1 MKKIYRR
8 VLAMGLSLAL
18 AVTSVPT
25 AVFATEHV
33 EAEDAVVLPEES
45 EHIETAPEQAEAGD
59 ASAGDVTVEGIETT
73 GSSDQTSVGETGGEA
88 QSDTGNVTYA
98 KKTASVS
105 GSFYLVAEHSADKK
119 ETDAL
124 AVAPVCISYE
134 PGDTILSAI
143 NRISGMECTE
153 QFGEN
158 VEDGSVY
165 LNGEAYV
172 ATCDTHTG
180 LITLSDM
187 LSPEEVNVIRLH
199 QNRDG
204 EESLDYFPTELQ
216 ALIKAMAQ
224 DGEKGSDAYRAAET
238 DYAAAVQDPELAAAF
253 LERLTEESESEET
266 EAADESDVNE
276 SKTETSD
283 DSESADGAENPEP
296 ETLASPESGS
306 TENSAEEETEPQTSN
321 STDETESLP
330 ETESETETEEA
341 LADTQAAEDTV
352 AASVQAAQDGQTT
365 FAVVFHVTYNGAEL
379 SDATITLKNAAG
391 QELAGTDKYNFAL
404 HKGWYDYTI
413 EKKDYET
420 IQGRFQVEDQDQTIE
435 AEMIPSRD
443 QKYEGVLTLTC
454 KGEPVENA
462 ITTLK
467 NVQTGATKT
476 YQSDENGQ
484 VKYELYRGAYTW
496 SVYKKQRYGYTVA
509 HENTYRQI
517 YEESTGNF
525 EVTKDTAANRTE
537 IPLTKIRYPHITDVL
552 FANETSTP
560 VGISPASHKDYTDTS
575 PAYNDGGAPFE
586 DGITYTLTI
595 PDYDLGRFCVEF
607 RWDDAM
613 ETENRSITVRYQNQ
627 SINEMTVIENF
638 PVKMYTKYELY
649 DFVSLAKGG
658 GRLTVETKVDEEVEV
673 FYIDV
678 KIPRTLRS
686 LKAQE
691 DGNILSLIPEF
702 SPTVTEYTLDV
713 PVDTEIL
720 DLTPRMFQGERAGYQ
735 LTINGEAAASGKTA
749 QVALSEA
756 NAQTISVTVS
766 HTDGQQTTYQ
776 IHVKRM
782 ETISHQITFS
792 LFCGEDAVT
801 DALLTVMD
809 AAGNVMEPEDGYRYR
824 LVAGTYTYRIQR
836 DGSQDETGSFGV
848 GSQDQDIPIY
858 LVQNN
863 AKEHLLKELKFISG
877 GGEYDL
883 ELKSGVYEYWIY
895 TPEYCTPSIIATLSD
910 KALIQ
915 QDSKLV
921 MQADGKET
929 ELISG
934 IKTNTSIDFDEAN
947 PDRTKILL
955 YVSAGGDSQ
964 TYTFHM
970 LEQPRLSKVSLSA
983 GGKVCNLT
991 STMGTGWETTINSQI
1006 STAYLSV
1013 TPHSWCN
1020 CREDMTI
1027 LINGTELASGVLG
1040 KTIRLS
1046 DEEIQQITITLICNR
1061 TGTERTYTVTINK
1074 KEMTEKPMLKRLSF
1088 EGSTGIREEYLEF
1101 QPDVYFYQVDVP
1113 DIDSISTYV
1122 SAELDDA
1129 YADGTIELSYIYS
1142 DGRSNSFR
1150 VDRFPMEISPK
1161 IGNGR
1166 LETLTVTAVSQDGQ
1180 EHQDY
1185 MIQVGTRSFFKNLQV
1200 LDEDETKLTLSPNG
1214 FHFSQLNYT
1223 VYIPEKTK
1231 KVTVRATAYSTT
1243 TQMELDGMVFL
1254 GSATLPADGKKHSLR
1269 IWQEDGDSI
1278 TEYTLQTQVVRT
1290 IILTAQ
1296 CDGKV
1301 LLDGIKTKEF
1311 CFYDENSEKMQESY
1325 NKTTALG
1332 VNGSH
1337 VFELPDG
1344 TYTWKIEL
1352 YGYEPVSGEYTV
1364 NGKDDEI
1371 VADLKAY
1378 PAGNRTVEFQIRK
1391 DGTEVDSAEI
1401 QLTRNGQSCEEGQI
1415 AWNAW
1420 HLPDGG
1426 GYHYAIYVSG
1436 CAVYTGDIS
1445 VNGEDQKISVD
1456 LSPSPGDIQGESRT
1470 VYLTL
1475 AKNGTYLTDSNGEAI
1490 FRRKLTVDYF
1500 DLSQYLLQDYFCY
1513 TDSEKT
1519 TVSGTPTW
1527 LHLLIAAEEQL
1538 RGSTVKKETEA
1549 LTLTKTGELTSY
1561 WGWNQYFLIAHGS
1574 EYECEIGT
1582 GVLTDLLEDGE
1593 EIRIDFT
1600 DWNPRTSGDIYLT
1613 VPFTED
1619 GEREATIQQ
1628 GMMQRFQLRTRYA
1641 YNSVNHLHNL
1651 QNAYLELRQEG
1662 STEWKRIDTKS
1673 DENGLLSVYFGT
1685 PGTWYVRIAEPYPSG
1700 TTLSKAA
1707 QVIRYETVVHVEACP
1722 QNPVETTFCV
1732 TMQGEDVTNTAQI
1745 TVTDADGTAMED
1757 TGTAG
1762 SYALIPGIY
1771 TYEITASDADGTF
1784 TKTGSFYTL
1793 SDGVPVS
1800 ITEELREALYLREI
1814 SVASMSHDTKQ
1825 WKSVFTEDEKK
1836 DGKFDYHVGLED
1848 DGRFLY
1854 FYIRPLLNY
1863 DLTDKA
1869 KITAEYANTKG
1880 EKVQSDFSYQNP
1892 EGHWIRDLFP
1902 YQFSL
1907 DEEKEIVL
1915 RVTYGDTEQV
1925 YHLGIYRIPTIQAI
1939 TAQAGDRILTPE
1951 LDQTSHT
1958 CQLTVGEDT
1967 ETVSVR
1973 ALAPSMSRAA
1983 AEITIDGDV
1992 AENGTAVISLNPEGD
2007 TTVPMTV
2014 RWKEPIAYGG
2024 TAEQSYTLTIHRTK
2038 EADPGEQ
2045 GVLEDLSIYRSGASG
2060 TDKKY
2065 TLTPAFSPDVYDYTI
2080 TMKDSES
2087 TIDLYTAV
2095 AKEAQ
2100 EDANIT
2106 IRSIDA
2112 QSGEL
2117 QSVEADLTGATENR
2131 IRNVRTAYGADGQ
2144 VVNVIVSCGD
2154 SQRTYVIHIQADRK
2168 LEYLRVK
2175 EKGMDRSMT
2184 LTPNFSRTTYE
2195 YEAVA
2200 QSYTT
2205 AVEVRGGC
2213 IGKSFL
2219 ENGYHL
2225 SINGTEIDTYDQ
2237 IVEVP
2242 LKGHK
2247 TQIPVQLWYGDGEPL
2262 TYTVTVIRN
2271 IPAEVTFHMTP
2282 AESNLQLSDANG
2294 ELLYPVGIQTTE
2306 TAREIHYTL
2315 SAEETYRWTAS
2326 GAGYIGQSGE
2336 FEAADGALYE
2346 ITLQAAEKNP
2356 DIRDDMD
2363 AEWGDFRG
2371 EDNNAVT
2378 SAPTPKKA
2386 EDAMLYW
2393 AVKSGEGWDGTAAS
2407 PPILVDGYLY
2417 FYAGNRLLQ
2426 MDKATG
2432 KVLKTAQMVGRSSFS
2447 INPPTYG
2454 DGMIFVALS
2463 GGVIQAF
2470 NAATMESLWVFH
2482 DTFGTEFGSNQ
2493 PNSPVIYRNGYV
2505 YTGFWNNEEQP
2516 GHFVC
2521 LSATDEDPH
2530 NQTEEKY
2537 PMWVRSQAGGFYWAG
2552 AYASDHYILV
2562 GTDDGQFGSSSQTG
2576 SLLSMDP
2583 ISGVLLDTLEGLN
2596 GDIRS
2601 TVMYDEATSA
2611 YYFTSK
2617 GGSFYQVKV
2626 NADGTFRKESLR
2638 AISLSVDGK
2647 AAMST
2652 STPVICNGR
2661 AYVGYSGGGQF
2672 TAYDHHGIAVID
2684 LAQFA
2689 IAYTANTKG
2698 YPQTSGLLA
2707 KEGDVAYVY
2716 FVDNY
2721 TPGMI
2726 RVIQD
2731 QPGQTALA
2739 DPATETWTKDGK
2751 TQTVQNCAP
2760 VLFTPGSDHAE
2771 YAISSLIADSDGTLY
2786 FKNDS
2791 NYMFA
2796 LGSAID
2802 HLEVT
2807 QQPEKQTYIKGET
2820 FDPSGMKVEAVYK
2833 NGIRRD
2839 VTDRITLPDGKLSEK
2854 DVSVRIR
2861 YTYGLYNDTNADK
2874 TVYTDI
2880 SIRVVKDAGALRALE
2895 AIQAIRAIGDVTL
2908 EKEDLIKA
2916 ARAAYDAVPEAQKD
2930 EVVNYFL
2937 LERAEQT
2944 LTKLKGDQAS
2954 LTELEQKIRAIGEV
2968 TLEKEA
2974 QINEAR
2980 SQYNSFPD
2988 ELRAQVPEE
2997 LYQILTAAEKELDR
3011 LKTQKDVDDRND
3023 SSKSDGDE
3031 IDPDGTENGGTK
3043 TDPKPSPSITDNKPS
3058 NTGTSGNGNTGK
3070 KPGTSTGSSGSRP
3083 TAGGNRVQ
3091 ASGSITGGSSGGIR
3105 KTTTGG
3111 SATGVQRQE
3120 GVISRESGTI
3130 RDGAE
3135 AESESEGMSEQ
3146 GTEQTDATEQMSEDE
3161 TETDTETDTDQSE
3174 GKKQLA
3180 TAGVTKKAQVTG
3192 LSAPVLYG
3200 ILGAAAISLLLL
3212 LLAAWLLQKRKGK
3225 ENEEEDDDEWDE

>member
-1 MKKIYRR
+1 
-8 VLAMGLSLAL
+8 
-18 AVTSVPT
+18 
-25 AVFATEHV
+25 
-33 EAEDAVVLPEES
+33 
-45 EHIETAPEQAEAGD
+45 
-59 ASAGDVTVEGIETT
+59 
-73 GSSDQTSVGETGGEA
+73 
-88 QSDTGNVTYA
+88 
-98 KKTASVS
+98 
-105 GSFYLVAEHSADKK
+105 
-119 ETDAL
+119 
-124 AVAPVCISYE
+124 
-134 PGDTILSAI
+134 
-143 NRISGMECTE
+143 
-153 QFGEN
+153 
-158 VEDGSVY
+158 
-165 LNGEAYV
+165 
-172 ATCDTHTG
+172 
-180 LITLSDM
+180 
-187 LSPEEVNVIRLH
+187 
-199 QNRDG
+199 
-204 EESLDYFPTELQ
+204 
-216 ALIKAMAQ
+216 
-224 DGEKGSDAYRAAET
+224 
-238 DYAAAVQDPELAAAF
+238 
-253 LERLTEESESEET
+253 
-266 EAADESDVNE
+266 
-276 SKTETSD
+276 
-283 DSESADGAENPEP
+283 
-296 ETLASPESGS
+296 
-306 TENSAEEETEPQTSN
+306 
-321 STDETESLP
+321 
-330 ETESETETEEA
+330 
-341 LADTQAAEDTV
+341 
-352 AASVQAAQDGQTT
+352 
-365 FAVVFHVTYNGAEL
+365 
-379 SDATITLKNAAG
+379 
-391 QELAGTDKYNFAL
+391 
-404 HKGWYDYTI
+404 
-413 EKKDYET
+413 
-420 IQGRFQVEDQDQTIE
+420 
-435 AEMIPSRD
+435 MIPSRD

-454 KGEPVENA
+454 KGEPVA
-462 ITTLK
+462 DAVVTLK
-467 NVQTGATKT
+467 NTQTGGSTT
-476 YQSDENGQ
+476 FLSDENGQ
-484 VKYELYRGAYTW
+484 VKYQLCRGPYTW

-517 YEESTGNF
+517 YEESTGSF
-525 EVTKDTAANRTE
+525 EVTMDAAKNQTE
-537 IPLTKIRYPHITDVL
+537 ILLTKIQYPHITDVL
-552 FANETSTP
+552 FGNGTSTP
-560 VGISPASHKDYTDTS
+560 VGNDSTNKNYKNITPV
-575 PAYNDGGAPFE
+575 YNDGGAPFE
-586 DGITYTLTI
+586 DGVTYTLTI
-595 PDYDLGRFCVEF
+595 PDYELERFCIEF

-613 ETENRSITVRYQNQ
+613 ETENRSITVKYQNQ
-627 SINEMTVIENF
+627 STNELTVIENF
-638 PVKMYTKYELY
+638 PVKLYTRYELY
-649 DFVSLAKGG
+649 DFISLAKGG
-658 GRLTVETKVDEEVEV
+658 GRLTVETQADGDTQE
-673 FYIDV
+673 FYVDV

-686 LKAQE
+686 LKAKE
-691 DGNILSLIPEF
+691 DGNVLPLVPEF
-702 SPTVTEYTLDV
+702 SPTVTEYTLNI
-713 PVDTEIL
+713 PADTQALE
-720 DLTPRMFQGERAGYQ
+720 LTPQMFQAERAGYQ
-735 LTINGEAAASGKTA
+735 LTVNGEAAASGKTA

-756 NAQTISVTVS
+756 NEQTIPVTVA

-792 LFCGEDAVT
+792 LFAGEESVT
-801 DALLTVMD
+801 DASLTVMD
-809 AAGNVMEPEDGYRYR
+809 AAGNIMEPEEGYRYR
-824 LVAGTYTYRIQR
+824 LVAGAYTYRIQR
-836 DGSQDETGSFGV
+836 DGSQEETGSFGV
-848 GSQDQDIPIY
+848 GSQDRDIPIY
-858 LVQNN
+858 LPQQNVE
-863 AKEHLLKELKFISG
+863 EHLLKELKFISG
-877 GGEYDL
+877 LDEYSL
-883 ELKSGVYEYWIY
+883 ELKPGVYEYWVY
-895 TPEYCTPSIIATLSD
+895 TSYDTTPSITAVLSD
-910 KALIQ
+910 KALAQ
-915 QDSKLV
+915 PDVKMVL
-921 MQADGKET
+921 QAGGKEMD
-929 ELISG
+929 LISG
-934 IKTNTSIDFDEAN
+934 IKKNTSIRFDETDPN
-947 PDRTKILL
+947 HTKMLL
-955 YVSAGGDSQ
+955 QVSAGNSSQ
-964 TYTFHM
+964 TYILHM
-970 LEQPRLSKVSLSA
+970 LEQPWLNGISLSA
-983 GGKVCNLT
+983 DGKACRLT
-991 STMGTGWETTINSQI
+991 SLKDGWETTVS
-1006 STAYLSV
+1006 SETSAVYLTI
-1013 TPHSWCN
+1013 TPNDWCS
-1020 CREDMTI
+1020 CKEDMTV
-1027 LINGTELASGVLG
+1027 LVNGTELAAGVLG
-1040 KTIRLS
+1040 KTVCLS
-1046 DEEIQQITITLICNR
+1046 DEEEQQIEITLVCNR
-1061 TGTERTYTVTINK
+1061 TGAKRTYTVSVTK
-1074 KEMTEKPMLKRLSF
+1074 KEMAETPMLKSLSF
-1088 EGSTGIREEYLEF
+1088 AGSTGTSEEYLEF
-1101 QPDVYFYQVDVP
+1101 QPDVYFYQADVP
-1113 DIDSISTYV
+1113 DLDRTRTYV
-1122 SAELDDA
+1122 SAELDDT
-1129 YADGTIELSYIYS
+1129 YADGTIELSYTYS
-1142 DGRSNSFR
+1142 DGRSNSFQAT
-1150 VDRFPMEISPK
+1150 RFPIELSPK
-1161 IGNGR
+1161 IGTGR

-1180 EHQDY
+1180 QRQDY
-1185 MIQVGTRSFFKNLQV
+1185 VIQVRTRSYLKDLQV
-1200 LDEDETKLTLSPNG
+1200 VDENEKQLTLSQKGFQANG
-1214 FHFSQLNYT
+1214 FHFSRQNYT
-1223 VYIPEKTK
+1223 VCVPDGTK
-1231 KVTVRATAYSTT
+1231 EVTVRATAYSSTA
-1243 TQMELDGMVFL
+1243 QMELDGAVFL
-1254 GSATLPADGKKHSLR
+1254 GSAKLPADGEKHVLR
-1269 IWQEDGDSI
+1269 VWQEDGDVV

-1290 IILTAQ
+1290 MILTAQ
-1296 CDGKV
+1296 IDGKA
-1301 LLDGIKTKEF
+1301 LPDGIQTAEF
-1311 CFYDENSEKMQESY
+1311 SFYNEQGEKMPESY
-1325 NKTTALG
+1325 RKTTVFG

-1378 PAGNRTVEFQIRK
+1378 PAGKRTVKFQIRK

-1401 QLTRNGQSCEEGQI
+1401 QLTRNGQSYGEGQI

-1426 GYHYAIYVSG
+1426 GYEYAIYVSG

-1456 LSPSPGDIQGESRT
+1456 LSTSPGDIQGESRT

-1475 AKNGTYLTDSNGEAI
+1475 AKNGAYLTDSNGEAI

-1500 DLSQYLLQDYFCY
+1500 DLSKYLLQDYFSY
-1513 TDSEKT
+1513 TDSKEI
-1519 TVSGTPTW
+1519 TVSGVPTW
-1527 LHLLIAAEEQL
+1527 LHLLISAEEQL
-1538 RGSTVKKETEA
+1538 RGITVKKETDD
-1549 LTLTKTGELTSY
+1549 LTVTKNEGISSY
-1561 WGWNQYFLIAHGS
+1561 WGWNQYFLLTYGN
-1574 EYECEIGT
+1574 EYESCIGT
-1582 GVLTDLLEDGE
+1582 KVLTEKLEDGE

-1613 VPFTED
+1613 VPFTEN

-1628 GMMQRFQLRTRYA
+1628 GTMQRFQLRTRYA
-1641 YNSVNHLHNL
+1641 YSSLNHLYNL
-1651 QNAYLELRQEG
+1651 PDAYLELRQEG

-1685 PGTWYVRIAEPYPSG
+1685 PGTWYVRIAKPYPSG

-1745 TVTDADGTAMED
+1745 TVTDADGTVMQD

-1771 TYEITASDADGTF
+1771 TYEITASDTNGTF
-1784 TKTGSFYTL
+1784 TKHGSFYVL
-1793 SDGVPVS
+1793 NGGDPVT
-1800 ITEELREALYLREI
+1800 ITEELKESLYLRELSI
-1814 SVASMSHDTKQ
+1814 AKMSGATKS
-1825 WKSVFTEDEKK
+1825 WKSVFSEDEKK
-1836 DGKFDYHVGLED
+1836 DGKFNYHVGLED
-1848 DGRFLY
+1848 DGKFLY

-1863 DLTDKA
+1863 DLTGKA
-1869 KITAEYANTKG
+1869 KITAEYTNING
-1880 EKVQSDFSYQNP
+1880 EMILRDFSYQNP
-1892 EGHWIRDLFP
+1892 EGYWIYDLFP

-1915 RVTYGDTEQV
+1915 RVTYEDTEQV
-1925 YHLGIYRIPTIQAI
+1925 YHLGIYRIPTILAI

-1951 LDQTSHT
+1951 LDQASHT

-1973 ALAPSMSRAA
+1973 ALAPSTSRAA

-2144 VVNVIVSCGD
+2144 VVNVIVSYGD
-2154 SQRTYVIHIQADRK
+2154 SQRTYVIHIEADRK

-2219 ENGYHL
+2219 ANGYHL

-2242 LKGHK
+2242 LKGRK
-2247 TQIPVQLWYGDGEPL
+2247 TQIPVQLWYGDGEPM

-2282 AESNLQLSDANG
+2282 VESNLQLSDANG

-2417 FYAGNRLLQ
+2417 FYAGNRLIQ

-2530 NQTEEKY
+2530 SQTEEKY

-2626 NADGTFRKESLR
+2626 NADGTFQKESLR

-2771 YAISSLIADSDGTLY
+2771 YAISSLIADGDGTLY

-2916 ARAAYDAVPEAQKD
+2916 ARVAYDAVPEAQTD

-2954 LTELEQKIRAIGEV
+2954 LAELEQKIRAIGEV

-3023 SSKSDGDE
+3023 SSKSDRDE
-3031 IDPDGTENGGTK
+3031 IDPDETENGGTK

-3070 KPGTSTGSSGSRP
+3070 KPNTSTGSGTKRP

-3091 ASGSITGGSSGGIR
+3091 ASGSITGGSSSGIR
-3105 KTTTGG
+3105 RTTTGG

-3146 GTEQTDATEQMSEDE
+3146 GTEQMDATEQMSEDE
-3161 TETDTETDTDQSE
+3161 TETDTETDTDQSD

-3212 LLAAWLLQKRKGK
+3212 LLVAWLLQKRKGK
-3225 ENEEEDDDEWDE
+3225 ENEEEDDNEWDE

>member
-25 AVFATEHV
+25 AAFATEHV

-45 EHIETAPEQAEAGD
+45 GHIETTPEQAEAVD
-59 ASAGDVTVEGIETT
+59 ASTGAVTVEEIETT
-73 GSSDQTSVGETGGEA
+73 GSSDQTSAGETAGEA

-98 KKTASVS
+98 KKTAAVS

-143 NRISGMECTE
+143 DRMSGMECTE

-158 VEDGSVY
+158 VEEGSVY

-224 DGEKGSDAYRAAET
+224 DGEKESDVYHAAEA
-238 DYAAAVQDPELAAAF
+238 DYAAAVQDPELAAA
-253 LERLTEESESEET
+253 LSERLTEEEAEESESEET

-276 SKTETSD
+276 SKTEASE
-283 DSESADGAENPEP
+283 DSESADGAENTEL
-296 ETLASPESGS
+296 ETAASPESGS
-306 TENSAEEETEPQTSN
+306 TEEEI
-321 STDETESLP
+321 DETDQLQ
-330 ETESETETEEA
+330 ETEEA
-341 LADTQAAEDTV
+341 LADTQAAGDT

-420 IQGRFQVEDQDQTIE
+420 LQGRFQVEDQDQTIE

-454 KGEPVENA
+454 KGEPVEDA
-462 ITTLK
+462 VVTLK
-467 NVQTGATKT
+467 NTQTGATKT

-484 VKYELYRGAYTW
+484 VKYQLCHGPYTW

-517 YEESTGNF
+517 YEESTGSF
-525 EVTKDTAANRTE
+525 EVTMDAAKNQKE
-537 IPLTKIRYPHITDVL
+537 ILLTKIQYPHITDVL

-560 VGISPASHKDYTDTS
+560 AGISPASHKDYTDIL

-613 ETENRSITVRYQNQ
+613 ETENRSITVKYQNQ
-627 SINEMTVIENF
+627 STNELKVIENF
-638 PVKMYTKYELY
+638 PVKLYTRYELY
-649 DFVSLAKGG
+649 DFISLAKGG
-658 GRLTVETKVDEEVEV
+658 GRLTVETQADGDTQV
-673 FYIDV
+673 FYVDV

-686 LKAQE
+686 LKAKE
-691 DGNILSLIPEF
+691 DGNVLPFVPEF
-702 SPTVTEYTLDV
+702 SPTVTEYTLNI
-713 PVDTEIL
+713 PVDTQALE
-720 DLTPRMFQGERAGYQ
+720 LTPQMFQAERAGYQ
-735 LTINGEAAASGKTA
+735 LTVNGEAAASGKTA

-756 NAQTISVTVS
+756 NEQTIPVTVS

-776 IHVKRM
+776 IQVKRM

-792 LFCGEDAVT
+792 LFCGEEAVT

-809 AAGNVMEPEDGYRYR
+809 AAGNVMEPEEGYRYR
-824 LVAGTYTYRIQR
+824 LVAGAYTYRIQR
-836 DGSQDETGSFGV
+836 DGSQEETGSFGV
-848 GSQDQDIPIY
+848 GSQDRDIPIY
-858 LVQNN
+858 LPQQN
-863 AKEHLLKELKFISG
+863 AEEHLLKELKFISG
-877 GGEYDL
+877 WDEYDL
-883 ELKSGVYEYWIY
+883 ELKPGVYEYWVY
-895 TPEYCTPSIIATLSD
+895 TSSNTTPSLTAVLSD
-910 KALIQ
+910 KALAQ
-915 QDSKLV
+915 PDVKMALL
-921 MQADGKET
+921 ADGKET

-934 IKTNTSIDFDEAN
+934 IRRNTSIHFDETD
-947 PDRTKILL
+947 PDRTKMLL
-955 YVSAGGDSQ
+955 QVSAGNSSQ
-964 TYTFHM
+964 TYTLHM
-970 LEQPRLSKVSLSA
+970 LEQPWLNGITLSTE
-983 GGKVCNLT
+983 GKACKLT
-991 STMGTGWETTINSQI
+991 SLKDGWETTVS
-1006 STAYLSV
+1006 SETSAVYLTI
-1013 TPHSWCN
+1013 TPSDWCS
-1020 CREDMTI
+1020 CKEDMTV
-1027 LINGTELASGVLG
+1027 LVNGTELAAGVLG
-1040 KTIRLS
+1040 KTVRLS
-1046 DEEIQQITITLICNR
+1046 DEEEQQIEITLVCNR
-1061 TGTERTYTVTINK
+1061 TGAKRPYTVSVTK
-1074 KEMTEKPMLKRLSF
+1074 KEMAETPMLKSLSF
-1088 EGSTGIREEYLEF
+1088 AGSTGTSEEYLEF

-1113 DIDSISTYV
+1113 DINGIRTYI

-1129 YADGTIELSYIYS
+1129 CADGTIELSYTYS
-1142 DGRSNSFR
+1142 DGRSNSFQAT
-1150 VDRFPMEISPK
+1150 RFPIEISPK
-1161 IGNGR
+1161 IGTGR
-1166 LETLTVTAVSQDGQ
+1166 LEALTVTTVSQDGQ
-1180 EHQDY
+1180 QRQDY
-1185 MIQVGTRSFFKNLQV
+1185 VIQVRTRSYLKDLQV
-1200 LDEDETKLTLSPNG
+1200 VDEHENQLTLSQKGFQANG
-1214 FHFSQLNYT
+1214 FHFSRQNYM
-1223 VYIPEKTK
+1223 VCIPEGMKD
-1231 KVTVRATAYSTT
+1231 VTVRATAYSTT
-1243 TQMELDGMVFL
+1243 AQMELDGAVFL
-1254 GSATLPADGKKHSLR
+1254 GSAKLPADGEKHVLR
-1269 IWQEDGDSI
+1269 VWQEDGDAV

-1290 IILTAQ
+1290 MILTAQ
-1296 CDGKV
+1296 IDGKT
-1301 LLDGIKTKEF
+1301 LPDGIRVAEF
-1311 CFYDENSEKMQESY
+1311 GFYDELGEEMPESY
-1325 NKTTALG
+1325 RKTTAFG

-1378 PAGNRTVEFQIRK
+1378 PFGNRKVEFEIRK

-1426 GYHYAIYVSG
+1426 GYEYAIYVSG
-1436 CAVYTGDIS
+1436 CAVYTGYIS
-1445 VNGEDQKISVD
+1445 VNGKDQKISVD

-1490 FRRKLTVDYF
+1490 FRRKITVDYF
-1500 DLSQYLLQDYFCY
+1500 DLSQYLLQDYFNY
-1513 TDSEKT
+1513 TDSKET
-1519 TVSGTPTW
+1519 TVSGIPTW
-1527 LHLLIAAEEQL
+1527 LHLLISAEEQL
-1538 RGSTVKKETEA
+1538 RGITVKKETDD
-1549 LTLTKTGELTSY
+1549 LTVTKSGGISSY
-1561 WGWNQYFLIAHGS
+1561 WGWSQYFLIAHES
-1574 EYECEIGT
+1574 DYECEIGT
-1582 GVLTDLLEDGE
+1582 KVLTDLLEDGE
-1593 EIRIDFT
+1593 EIRIDLT
-1600 DWNPRTSGDIYLT
+1600 DWNPRTSGDVYLT

-1628 GMMQRFQLRTRYA
+1628 GTMQRFQLRTRYA
-1641 YNSVNHLHNL
+1641 YSSLNHLYNL
-1651 QNAYLELRQEG
+1651 QDAYLELRQEG
-1662 STEWKRIDTKS
+1662 STEWQRIDTKS
-1673 DENGLLSVYFGT
+1673 DKNGLLSAYFGT

-1722 QNPVETTFCV
+1722 QNLVETTFHV
-1732 TMQGEDVTNTAQI
+1732 TMQGEDVTGAAQI
-1745 TVTDADGTAMED
+1745 AVTDADGTVMED

-1771 TYEITASDADGTF
+1771 TYEITASDTDGTF
-1784 TKTGSFYTL
+1784 TKHGSFYVL
-1793 SDGVPVS
+1793 NGGDPVT
-1800 ITEELREALYLREI
+1800 ITEELKESLYLRELSI
-1814 SVASMSHDTKQ
+1814 AKMSGDTKP
-1825 WKSVFTEDEKK
+1825 WKSVFSEDEKK
-1836 DGKFDYHVGLED
+1836 DGKFNYHVGLED

-1863 DLTDKA
+1863 DLTGKA
-1869 KITAEYANTKG
+1869 KITAEYINTKG
-1880 EKVQSDFSYQNP
+1880 EKVQRDFSYQNP
-1892 EGHWIRDLFP
+1892 EGYWIQDLFP

-1907 DEEKEIVL
+1907 DEKKEMVF
-1915 RVTYGDTEQV
+1915 RVTYEDTEQV

-1951 LDQTSHT
+1951 LDQVSHI

-1973 ALAPSMSRAA
+1973 ALVPSTSRA
-1983 AEITIDGDV
+1983 AEITIDGGV
-1992 AENGTAVISLNPEGD
+1992 VENGTAVISLNPEGD
-2007 TTVPMTV
+2007 TTVPITV

-2024 TAEQSYTLTIHRTK
+2024 TAEQSYTLTIHRAE
-2038 EADPGEQ
+2038 EADPGEL

-2100 EDANIT
+2100 EDTNIT

-2112 QSGEL
+2112 QSKEL
-2117 QSVEADLTGATENR
+2117 QTVEADLTGATENR

-2144 VVNVIVSCGD
+2144 VVNVIVSYGD
-2154 SQRTYVIHIQADRK
+2154 SQRTYVIHIEADRK

-2213 IGKSFL
+2213 IGKNFL

-2237 IVEVP
+2237 VVEVP
-2242 LKGHK
+2242 LKGRK

-2271 IPAEVTFHMTP
+2271 IAAEVTFHMTP

-2294 ELLYPVGIQTTE
+2294 ELLYPDKVQTAE

-2336 FEAADGALYE
+2336 FEAADGASYE

-2417 FYAGNRLLQ
+2417 FYAGNRLIQ
-2426 MDKATG
+2426 MDKASG
-2432 KVLKTAQMVGRSSFS
+2432 KVLRTAQMVGRSSFS

-2552 AYASDHYILV
+2552 ACASDHYILV

-2601 TVMYDEATSA
+2601 TVMYDEATDA

-2626 NADGTFRKESLR
+2626 NADGTFQKESLR
-2638 AISLSVDGK
+2638 ALSLSVDGK
-2647 AAMST
+2647 AAMCT

-2707 KEGDVAYVY
+2707 KDGDVAYVY

-2726 RVIQD
+2726 RVIRD

-2760 VLFTPGSDHAE
+2760 ILFTPGSDHAE

-2820 FDPSGMKVEAVYK
+2820 FDPSGMKIEAVYK
-2833 NGIRRD
+2833 NGIRKD
-2839 VTDRITLPDGKLSEK
+2839 VTDRITVPDSRLSEK
-2854 DVSVRIR
+2854 DVSVRLR

-2874 TVYTDI
+2874 TVYTDV

-2908 EKEDLIKA
+2908 EKEALITA
-2916 ARAAYDAVPEAQKD
+2916 ARVAYDVVPEAQKD

-2954 LTELEQKIRAIGEV
+2954 LAELEQKIRAIGTV

-2997 LYQILTAAEKELDR
+2997 LYGILTAAEKELDR

-3031 IDPDGTENGGTK
+3031 IDPDGAGNGGTK

-3058 NTGTSGNGNTGK
+3058 NNGTSGNGNTGK
-3070 KPGTSTGSSGSRP
+3070 KPGTSTGSGTKRP

-3111 SATGVQRQE
+3111 SANGVQRQE
-3120 GVISRESGTI
+3120 GVISRESGTA
-3130 RDGAE
+3130 RE
-3135 AESESEGMSEQ
+3135 AESESEGMSERD
-3146 GTEQTDATEQMSEDE
+3146 TEQTDATEQMSEDE
-3161 TETDTETDTDQSE
+3161 TETETDADTEKT
-3174 GKKQLA
+3174 GRKKQLA
-3180 TAGVTKKAQVTG
+3180 TAGVTKKTQVTG

-3200 ILGAAAISLLLL
+3200 ILGAAAISLLFL
-3212 LLAAWLLQKRKGK
+3212 LLAAWLLQKKNGK
-3225 ENEEEDDDEWDE
+3225 ENKEEDDEWDE

>member
-25 AVFATEHV
+25 AAFATEHV

-45 EHIETAPEQAEAGD
+45 GHIETTPEQAEAVD
-59 ASAGDVTVEGIETT
+59 ASTGAVTVEEIETT
-73 GSSDQTSVGETGGEA
+73 GSSDQTSAGETAGEA

-98 KKTASVS
+98 KKTAAVS

-143 NRISGMECTE
+143 DRMSGMECTE

-158 VEDGSVY
+158 VEEGSVY

-224 DGEKGSDAYRAAET
+224 DGEKESDVYHAAEA
-238 DYAAAVQDPELAAAF
+238 DYAAAVQDPELAAA
-253 LERLTEESESEET
+253 LSERLTEEEAEESESEET

-276 SKTETSD
+276 SKTEASE
-283 DSESADGAENPEP
+283 DSESADGAENTEL
-296 ETLASPESGS
+296 ETAASPESGS
-306 TENSAEEETEPQTSN
+306 TEEEI
-321 STDETESLP
+321 DETDQLQ
-330 ETESETETEEA
+330 ETEEA
-341 LADTQAAEDTV
+341 LADTQAAGDT

-420 IQGRFQVEDQDQTIE
+420 LQGRFQVEDQDQTIE

-454 KGEPVENA
+454 KGEPVEDA
-462 ITTLK
+462 VVTLK
-467 NVQTGATKT
+467 NTQTGGSTT
-476 YQSDENGQ
+476 FLSDENGQ
-484 VKYELYRGAYTW
+484 VKYNLARGPYTW
-496 SVYKKQRYGYTVA
+496 SIFKKERYGYTVA

-517 YEESTGNF
+517 YEESTGSF
-525 EVTKDTAANRTE
+525 EVTRDTAANQTE
-537 IPLTKIRYPHITDVL
+537 VVLTKIRYPFITDIL
-552 FANETSTP
+552 FGNGTNKSSGMGFAYYKNVT
-560 VGISPASHKDYTDTS
+560 
-575 PAYNDGGAPFE
+575 PAYNDGGDPFE

-595 PDYDLGRFCVEF
+595 PDYDLQRFCVEF
-607 RWDDAM
+607 RWDTAM
-613 ETENRSITVRYQNQ
+613 DTEDRSITIKYQNQ
-627 SINEMTVIENF
+627 LTNEMTVIENF
-638 PVKMYTKYELY
+638 PVKLYTLYEIY

-658 GRLTVETKVDEEVEV
+658 GRLTVEVQADGETET

-686 LKAQE
+686 LKIQE
-691 DGNILSLIPEF
+691 DGNALPLVPEF
-702 SPTVTEYTLDV
+702 SPTVTEYTLNV
-713 PVDTEIL
+713 PADTETL
-720 DLTPRMFQGERAGYQ
+720 DLNPQMFQAERAGYQ
-735 LTINGEAAASGKTA
+735 LTVNGEAAASGKTA
-749 QVALSEA
+749 QVALSET
-756 NAQTISVTVS
+756 NEQTIPVTVS

-809 AAGNVMEPEDGYRYR
+809 AAGNVMKPEDGYRYS
-824 LVAGTYTYRIQR
+824 LIAGAYTYRIQR
-836 DGSQDETGSFGV
+836 NDSQEETGSFGV
-848 GSQDQDIPIY
+848 GSQDRDIPIY
-858 LVQNN
+858 LPQQNAN
-863 AKEHLLKELKFISG
+863 VHLLKELKFISG
-877 GGEYDL
+877 WDEYDL
-883 ELKSGVYEYWIY
+883 ELKPGVYEYWVY
-895 TPEYCTPSIIATLSD
+895 TSSNTTPSLTAVLSD
-910 KALIQ
+910 KALAQ
-915 QDSKLV
+915 PDVKMALL
-921 MQADGKET
+921 ADGKET

-934 IKTNTSIDFDEAN
+934 IRRNTSIHFDETD
-947 PDRTKILL
+947 PDRTKMLL
-955 YVSAGGDSQ
+955 QVSAGNSSQ
-964 TYTFHM
+964 TYTLHM
-970 LEQPRLSKVSLSA
+970 LEQPWLNGITLSTD
-983 GGKVCNLT
+983 GKACKLT
-991 STMGTGWETTINSQI
+991 SLKDGWETTVS
-1006 STAYLSV
+1006 SETSAVYLTI
-1013 TPHSWCN
+1013 TPNDWCS
-1020 CREDMTI
+1020 CKEDMTV
-1027 LINGTELASGVLG
+1027 LVNGTELAAGVLG
-1040 KTIRLS
+1040 KTVRLS
-1046 DEEIQQITITLICNR
+1046 DEEKQQIEITLVCNR
-1061 TGTERTYTVTINK
+1061 TGAKRTYTVVVTK
-1074 KEMTEKPMLKRLSF
+1074 KEIMEAPMLKSLSF
-1088 EGSTGIREEYLEF
+1088 AGSTGTSEEYLEF
-1101 QPDVYFYQVDVP
+1101 QPDVYFYQADVP
-1113 DIDSISTYV
+1113 DLDGTRTYV

-1142 DGRSNSFR
+1142 DGRSNSFQAT
-1150 VDRFPMEISPK
+1150 RFPIELSPK
-1161 IGNGR
+1161 IGTGR

-1180 EHQDY
+1180 QRQDY
-1185 MIQVGTRSFFKNLQV
+1185 VIQVRTRSYLKNLQV
-1200 LDEDETKLTLSPNG
+1200 VDEHENQLTLSQKGFQANG
-1214 FHFSQLNYT
+1214 FHVSRQNYM
-1223 VYIPEKTK
+1223 VCIPEGMKD
-1231 KVTVRATAYSTT
+1231 VTVRATAYSTT
-1243 TQMELDGMVFL
+1243 AQMELDGAVFL
-1254 GSATLPADGKKHSLR
+1254 GSAKLPADGEKHVLR
-1269 IWQEDGDSI
+1269 VWQEDGDAV

-1290 IILTAQ
+1290 MILTAQ
-1296 CDGKV
+1296 IDGKT
-1301 LLDGIKTKEF
+1301 LPDGIRVAEF
-1311 CFYDENSEKMQESY
+1311 GFYNELGEEMPESY
-1325 NKTTALG
+1325 RKTTAFG

-1371 VADLKAY
+1371 VADLKSY
-1378 PAGNRTVEFQIRK
+1378 PSGNRTVTFQLRK
-1391 DGTEVDSAEI
+1391 DGTDVENAEI
-1401 QLTRNGQSCEEGQI
+1401 QLTRNGQSYEAGQL

-1420 HLPDGG
+1420 SLPDGG
-1426 GYHYAIYVSG
+1426 GYRYTIYAPG
-1436 CAVYTGDIS
+1436 CATYTGYIS
-1445 VNGEDQKISVD
+1445 VNGKDQKISVD

-1490 FRRKLTVDYF
+1490 FRRKITVDYF
-1500 DLSQYLLQDYFCY
+1500 DLSQYLLQDYFNY
-1513 TDSEKT
+1513 TDSKET
-1519 TVSGTPTW
+1519 TVSGIPTW
-1527 LHLLIAAEEQL
+1527 LHLLISAEEQL
-1538 RGSTVKKETEA
+1538 RGITVKKETDD
-1549 LTLTKTGELTSY
+1549 LTVTKSGGVSSY
-1561 WGWNQYFLIAHGS
+1561 WGWSQYFLIAHGS
-1574 EYECEIGT
+1574 DYECEIGT
-1582 GVLTDLLEDGE
+1582 KVLTDLLEDGE
-1593 EIRIDFT
+1593 EIRIDLT
-1600 DWNPRTSGDIYLT
+1600 DWNPGTSGDVYLT

-1628 GMMQRFQLRTRYA
+1628 GTMQRFQLRTRYA
-1641 YNSVNHLHNL
+1641 YSSLNHLYNL
-1651 QNAYLELRQEG
+1651 QDAYLELRQEG
-1662 STEWKRIDTKS
+1662 STEWQRIDTKS
-1673 DENGLLSVYFGT
+1673 DKNGLLSAYFGT

-1700 TTLSKAA
+1700 TTLSKVA
-1707 QVIRYETVVHVEACP
+1707 QVIRYETVIHVEPCP
-1722 QNPVETTFCV
+1722 QNPVETTFHV
-1732 TMQGEDVTNTAQI
+1732 TMQGEDVTDTAQI
-1745 TVTDADGTAMED
+1745 TVTNADGTAMEH

-1771 TYEITASDADGTF
+1771 TYEITASDTDGTF
-1784 TKTGSFYTL
+1784 TKHGSFYVL
-1793 SDGVPVS
+1793 NGSDPVS

-1814 SVASMSHDTKQ
+1814 SVARMSSDTKQ
-1825 WKSVFTEDEKK
+1825 WKSVFAEDEKK
-1836 DGKFDYHVGLED
+1836 DGKFNYHVGLED
-1848 DGRFLY
+1848 NGNFLY
-1854 FYIRPLLNY
+1854 FYIRALLNY
-1863 DLTDKA
+1863 DLTGKA
-1869 KITAEYANTKG
+1869 KITAGYTNING
-1880 EKVQSDFSYQNP
+1880 ETILCDFSDQNP
-1892 EGHWIRDLFP
+1892 DGCWIYDLFP

-1925 YHLGIYRIPTIQAI
+1925 YHLGIYRIPTIPAI

-1951 LDQTSHT
+1951 LDQASHT

-1967 ETVSVR
+1967 ETVSLH
-1973 ALAPSMSRAA
+1973 ALAPSTSRTL
-1983 AEITIDGDV
+1983 AEIAIDGDV
-1992 AENGTAVISLNPEGD
+1992 AENGAAVVSLNPEGD
-2007 TTVPMTV
+2007 TTVPITV

-2024 TAEQSYTLTIHRTK
+2024 TAEQSYTLTIHRAE
-2038 EADPGEQ
+2038 EAEPGEQ

-2087 TIDLYTAV
+2087 TIDIYTAV

-2100 EDANIT
+2100 EDTNIT

-2112 QSGEL
+2112 QSKEL
-2117 QSVEADLTGATENR
+2117 QTMEADLTGATENR

-2144 VVNVIVSCGD
+2144 VINVVVSYGE
-2154 SQRTYVIHIQADRK
+2154 SERTYVIHIEVDRK

-2213 IGKSFL
+2213 IGKNFL
-2219 ENGYHL
+2219 DNGYHL

-2242 LKGHK
+2242 LKGRK

-2282 AESNLQLSDANG
+2282 EKSNLQLSDVNG
-2294 ELLYPVGIQTTE
+2294 ELLYPAKIQTVE
-2306 TAREIHYTL
+2306 NGRVICYTL

-2326 GAGYIGQSGE
+2326 GAGCIGQTGE
-2336 FEAADGALYE
+2336 FAAADGASYE
-2346 ITLQAAEKNP
+2346 ITLQEAEKNP

-2378 SAPTPKKA
+2378 AAPTPKKA

-2417 FYAGNRLLQ
+2417 FYAGNRLIQ
-2426 MDKATG
+2426 MDKASG
-2432 KVLKTAQMVGRSSFS
+2432 KVLRTAQMVGRSSFS
-2447 INPPTYG
+2447 INPPSYG

-2505 YTGFWNNEEQP
+2505 YTGFWNNDEKP

-2530 NQTEEKY
+2530 SQTEEKY
-2537 PMWVRSQAGGFYWAG
+2537 PMWVRGQSGGFYWAG
-2552 AYASDHYILV
+2552 AYATDRYILV
-2562 GTDDGQFGSSSQTG
+2562 GTDDGQFGSTSQTG
-2576 SLLSMDP
+2576 NLLSMDP
-2583 ISGVLLDTLEGLN
+2583 ISGVLLDMLDGLN

-2601 TVMYDEATSA
+2601 TVMYDEATDA

-2626 NADGTFRKESLR
+2626 KEDGTFQKESLR

-2707 KEGDVAYVY
+2707 KEGDEAYVY

-2721 TPGMI
+2721 TPGMV
-2726 RVIQD
+2726 RVIRD
-2731 QPGQTALA
+2731 QPGQAALA
-2739 DPATETWTKDGK
+2739 DPVTETWTKDGK
-2751 TQTVQNCAP
+2751 TQTVNNCAP

-2771 YAISSLIADSDGTLY
+2771 YAISSLIADGDGTLY

-2807 QQPEKQTYIKGET
+2807 QQPDKQTYIKGET
-2820 FDPSGMKVEAVYK
+2820 FEKAGLKVEAVYK
-2833 NGIRRD
+2833 NGIRKD
-2839 VTDRITLPDGKLSEK
+2839 VTDRITVPDGRLSEK
-2854 DVSVRIR
+2854 DVSVRLR

-2874 TVYTDI
+2874 TVYTDV

-2908 EKEDLIKA
+2908 EKEALIMA
-2916 ARAAYDAVPEAQKD
+2916 ARVAYDAVPETQKD

-2954 LTELEQKIRAIGEV
+2954 LAELEQKIRAIGTV

-2997 LYQILTAAEKELDR
+2997 LYGILTAAEKELDR

-3031 IDPDGTENGGTK
+3031 IDPDGAGNGGTK
-3043 TDPKPSPSITDNKPS
+3043 TDPKPSPSITDSKPS
-3058 NTGTSGNGNTGK
+3058 NNGTSGNGNTGK
-3070 KPGTSTGSSGSRP
+3070 KPGTSTGSGTKRP

-3105 KTTTGG
+3105 KTMTGG
-3111 SATGVQRQE
+3111 SANGVQRQE
-3120 GVISRESGTI
+3120 GVISRESGTA
-3130 RDGAE
+3130 RE
-3135 AESESEGMSEQ
+3135 AESESEGMSERD
-3146 GTEQTDATEQMSEDE
+3146 TEQTDATEQMSEDE
-3161 TETDTETDTDQSE
+3161 TETETDADTEKT
-3174 GKKQLA
+3174 GRKKQLA
-3180 TAGVTKKAQVTG
+3180 TAGVTKKTQVTG

-3200 ILGAAAISLLLL
+3200 ILGAAAISLLFL
-3212 LLAAWLLQKRKGK
+3212 LLAAWLLQKKNGK
-3225 ENEEEDDDEWDE
+3225 ENKEEDDDEWDE